1 MRLSSEGVHDI
12 KPYVSLFVVFLF
24 QKLTPGNILISYG
37 GNGMEEG
44 DGSPLLSTT
53 ITGALSYQ
61 YLEEECGAL
70 LLGGHIEKYRSIK
83 DLEAR
88 PL

>member
-70 LLGGHIEKYRSIK
+70 LLGCYIEQDRFTRA
-83 DLEAR
+83 LEAI